1 MVVPTPRMEKTQ
13 AEKNWKLFRD
23 QMQRYR
29 VLTAAEE
36 RVLLE
41 RAATGNTRAA
51 QTLVIHNIRFIIGF
65 AARYHHSG
73 MPIMDLINE
82 GASGA
87 MMAALRF
94 DLKLKIRYLSYAN
107 YWIRARMTRA
117 IEDKARVVRIPANR
131 EAGIRKSYKIPR
143 RQTIGGEYLAPGEQM
158 IENLV
163 SLSQPNAQGDILQD
177 SIAVDDP
184 APDAFMK
191 GRDNRRQILELVRR
205 LDPKQKRVITLLYGL
220 ESGDP
225 MTLRQVGDIL
235 GVSHERVRQIKD
247 KALYKMRRAG
257 R

>member
-1 MVVPTPRMEKTQ
+1 M
-13 AEKNWKLFRD
+13 
-23 QMQRYR
+23 R
-29 VLTAAEE
+29 VN
-36 RVLLE
+36 VQIPDGFHSKIKQPMH
-41 RAATGNTRAA
+41 GN
-51 QTLVIHNIRFIIGF
+51 V
-65 AARYHHSG
+65 
-73 MPIMDLINE
+73 
-82 GASGA
+82 
-87 MMAALRF
+87 
-94 DLKLKIRYLSYAN
+94 
-107 YWIRARMTRA
+107 
-117 IEDKARVVRIPANR
+117 
-131 EAGIRKSYKIPR
+131 
-143 RQTIGGEYLAPGEQM
+143 GEQM